1 MARGTVATMTR
12 EPDTRLLERYDEA
25 VAALPDAPD
34 WLKAVRSEGLEAFR
48 RVGLPHAKVE
58 RWKYTQINDLVGA
71 APIPAALAPH
81 IAPDAIPTGA
91 LEVSDAVRIVLV
103 NGRFAPALSNLS
115 DLPKGLT
122 VASLAG
128 EIARGEVDLA
138 EHVAKITR
146 RIADLEDYPFL
157 ALNSAHA
164 DDGAVV
170 RIAAGALIERPI
182 HLIFV
187 GASAGDP
194 VMSHPRNLIV
204 AEPGSVATVYESHVA
219 AAADSAYFSNLVTEI
234 VVGEKARLEHYSL
247 QNEAPGAFHVSA
259 INAELAEGAVYD
271 SFVLHAGGHK
281 VRRELRTYLGG
292 RHVEAHLNGAYMVRS
307 DHHVDNTTFI
317 DHAYP
322 QCVSK
327 EVFKGVL
334 DDRARGVFQGKIL
347 VRKPAQQTDGHQLSQ
362 ALLLSRGAEIDT
374 KPELEIYAD
383 DVKCSHGATVGEL
396 EENQLFYL
404 MARGIDRQTARGM
417 LIEAFLTEAVE
428 TIGNEAA
435 RDVFRP
441 HIVAWLGGSA
451 ATADQTEG

>member
-1 MARGTVATMTR
+1 MASEAAKTMTR
-12 EPDTRLLERYDEA
+12 EPETRLLERYEEA
-25 VAALPDAPD
+25 VAALPAAPD
-34 WLKAVRSEGLEAFR
+34 WLKAVRTEGLEAYR
-48 RVGLPHAKVE
+48 RTGLPHAKVE

-71 APIPAALAPH
+71 APTPAALAPH
-81 IAPDAIPTGA
+81 IALDALPAGA
-91 LEVSDAVRIVLV
+91 LDLPDAVRIVLV
-103 NGRFAPALSNLS
+103 NGRFAPALSDLGA
-115 DLPKGLT
+115 LPKGLT

-128 EIARGEVDLA
+128 ATARGEADLA
-138 EHVAKITR
+138 DDVAKVTR
-146 RIADLEDYPFL
+146 RIADLEEYPFL

-170 RIAAGALIERPI
+170 RIAEGATIERPI
-182 HLIFV
+182 HIVFI
-187 GASAGDP
+187 GASEAAP

-204 AEPGSVATVYESHVA
+204 AEPGSIATIYESQVG

-234 VVGEKARLEHYSL
+234 VVGEKARLDHYTL
-247 QNEAPGAFHVSA
+247 QNEAPGAYHVST
-259 INAELAEGAVYD
+259 INVELAAGSVYD

-292 RHVEAHLNGAYMVRS
+292 RHVEAHLNGAYMAR
-307 DHHVDNTTFI
+307 DGQHIDNATFI
-317 DHAYP
+317 DHAFP
-322 QCVSK
+322 HCVSK

-334 DDRARGVFQGKIL
+334 DDQSRGVFQGKIL

-404 MARGIDRQTARGM
+404 MARGIDRQTARAM
-417 LIEAFLTEAVE
+417 LIEAFLSEAVE

-435 RDVFRP
+435 RAVFRP
-441 HIVAWLGGSA
+441 QVVHWLGHGA
-451 ATADQTEG
+451 ATAAKTGG